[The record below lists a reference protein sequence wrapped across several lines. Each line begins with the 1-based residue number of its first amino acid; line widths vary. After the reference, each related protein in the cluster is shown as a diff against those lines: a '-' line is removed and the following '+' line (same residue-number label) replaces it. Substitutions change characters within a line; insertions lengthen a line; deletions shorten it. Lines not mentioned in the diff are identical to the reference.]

1 MTGTAR
7 AYAGSSSRAA
17 RLADRLAVGA
27 AGRARRGG
35 EHRHLEPGMAGER
48 SQELLPGDTGGADD
62 RDPPLAHARPSIRA
76 PPSGVKPSLRTSVE
90 RRLASAREP
99 GARRLE
105 DLLRRA
111 AADQHV

>member
-35 EHRHLEPGMAGER
+35 KHRHLEPGMAGER
-48 SQELLPGDTGGADD
+48 SQELLPGDAGGADD

-76 PPSGVKPSLRTSVE
+76 PPSGVKPSLPTSVE
-90 RRLASAREP
+90 RQLRSVTRDVRARE
-99 GARRLE
+99 R
-105 DLLRRA
+105 
-111 AADQHV
+111 